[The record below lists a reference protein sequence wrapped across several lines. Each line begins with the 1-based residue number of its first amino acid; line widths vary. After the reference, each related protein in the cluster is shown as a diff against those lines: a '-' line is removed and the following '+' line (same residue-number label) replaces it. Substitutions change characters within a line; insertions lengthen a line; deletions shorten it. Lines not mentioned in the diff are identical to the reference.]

1 MCNRQRVNILTM
13 KKIYKPIRKKQEIE
27 EWAEV
32 EISSWQKMYVKRD
45 LASEGVREIQFKI
58 RQIFLKFILLKY
70 SWFTMLC

>member
-45 LASEGVREIQFKI
+45 LASEGVREIQFKTT
-58 RQIFLKFILLKY
+58 RQIFKNYFIKI
-70 SWFTMLC
+70 